1 MFRVRGHLKPQCY
14 IMAKLASVH
23 LSKVQTGGLARV
35 SKVGTVAEA
44 VTAVTNRIKAATLV
58 TVQQVLDRTAVAG
71 VVLSGLAQ
79 ANVLTGA
86 DGSGKPH
93 VSVRS
98 NFFLATQT
106 ECDAFVASLSTLQT
120 VEAVQAAYYEFI
132 DNHSINGVVWQG
144 EPAWEQRSNQGTFTG
159 FLRADAVTGDVS
171 ISGITAEK
179 PTAVL
184 QAKKLPSLS
193 ASIPVA
199 PASGMPAPPQAGAPT
214 PPPAPQPTMK
224 LVNGTAYSPSDLLAG
239 GWSQAAIDELPNA

>member
-23 LSKVQTGGLARV
+23 LSKVQTSGLARV
-35 SKVGTVAEA
+35 SKVNTVAEA
-44 VTAVTNRIKAATLV
+44 ITAVVNRVKSATLIS
-58 TVQQVLDRTAVAG
+58 VQNVLDRTAVAG

-79 ANVLTGA
+79 ANILTGA
-86 DGSGKPH
+86 DGTGKPH

-98 NFFLATQT
+98 NFFLATQA
-106 ECDAFVASLSTLQT
+106 ECDAFTASLSTLQT
-120 VEAVQAAYYEFI
+120 VEAVQQAYYAFI
-132 DNHSINGVVWQG
+132 DNHSVNGVIWEG

-159 FLRADAVTGDVS
+159 YLRADAVTGDVS

-184 QAKKLPSLS
+184 HAKRLPSLS

-199 PASGMPAPPQAGAPT
+199 PATNIPPASGIPT
-214 PPPAPQPTMK
+214 PPPVPAMK
-224 LVNGTAYSPSDLLAG
+224 LINGTAYSVADLLANNYK
-239 GWSQAAIDELPNA
+239 QAQIDELPNA

>member
-1 MFRVRGHLKPQCY
+1 
-14 IMAKLASVH
+14 MAKLASVH
-23 LSKVQTGGLARV
+23 LSKIQSSGLARV
-35 SKVGTVAEA
+35 SKVGSVAEA
-44 VTAVTNRIKAATLV
+44 VTAVTNRVKAATLI

-79 ANVLTGA
+79 ANILTGA
-86 DGSGKPH
+86 DGTGKPH

-98 NFFLATQT
+98 NFFLATQA

-132 DNHSINGVVWQG
+132 DNHSVNGVIWEG

-184 QAKKLPSLS
+184 HAKKLPSLN

-199 PASGMPAPPQAGAPT
+199 PASGIPAPSGIPT

-224 LVNGTAYSPSDLLAG
+224 LLNGTAYSVSDLLAG
-239 GWSQAAIDELPNA
+239 GWAQSAIDALPNA